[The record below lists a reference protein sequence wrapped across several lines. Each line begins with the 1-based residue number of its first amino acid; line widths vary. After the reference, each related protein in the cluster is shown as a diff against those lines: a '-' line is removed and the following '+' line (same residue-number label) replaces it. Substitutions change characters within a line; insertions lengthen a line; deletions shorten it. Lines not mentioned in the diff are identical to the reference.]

1 MATGMFLVATQV
13 TVDATSSKDAV
24 SRTNDEHKPNQ
35 VYLRTSFCKFFAKG
49 NCTRGFGCQF
59 AHDKGQLRQKPVLA
73 KTSICLDLV
82 RAGRCRVGAG
92 CKFAH
97 SPDELRP
104 QSGTLKNNHDSY
116 IENPWHTI
124 GGYCAPLHNDVI
136 ASPAEV
142 DSASESTASSVGSGG
157 TPCPDFEPTLADV
170 GRGLFLK
177 TDSNNS
183 NSNNNNNLPD
193 VGRGLFLKNVRQ
205 QVMEW
210 TVEETLREIGM
221 SVRNSVSVLLLML
234 VWLLLPLPLL
244 L

>member
-104 QSGTLKNNHDSY
+104 QSGTVKNNHDSY

-142 DSASESTASSVGSGG
+142 DSASESTASLTS
-157 TPCPDFEPTLADV
+157 DAA
-170 GRGLFLK
+170 LFLK
-177 TDSNNS
+177 MDSNNS
-183 NSNNNNNLPD
+183 NNNLPD

-221 SVRNSVSVLLLML
+221 SVRHTFLE
-234 VWLLLPLPLL
+234 WRGEEKED
-244 L
+244 